1 MKLLFAVA
9 ATAAFVSS
17 VVHAQTERDL
27 DSHEHGSASMNV
39 AIDDDVVV
47 IELESPWDNL
57 VGFEHTPKTDEQI
70 AMVDAA
76 LDTLVQA
83 NQLFAFKGTQC
94 ALTDAMIEN
103 GLAMADDEHH
113 DDEHADE
120 HEHHDDEHHDE
131 KHADGHEH
139 HDDEKHADS
148 HEHHDD
154 EHHDDEKHAD
164 AHEHHDEKHADAHE
178 HHDDEHAHDHS
189 GETHASIF
197 VGYTFECEDIPSL
210 TGIDVTLLNVWD
222 GFEELDVQ
230 LIGPGGQALLELTPQ
245 QTLADVSQVQ

>member
-9 ATAAFVSS
+9 ATVACVSS
-17 VVHAQTERDL
+17 TVHAQTERDL

-94 ALTDAMIEN
+94 ALTNAMIEN

-120 HEHHDDEHHDE
+120 HEHHDE
-131 KHADGHEH
+131 KHADGQEH
-139 HDDEKHADS
+139 HDDEHHDEKHADS

-154 EHHDDEKHAD
+154 EH
-164 AHEHHDEKHADAHE
+164 ADAHE
-178 HHDDEHAHDHS
+178 HHDDEHADAHDHS

-197 VGYTFECEDIPSL
+197 VGYTFECEDIASL

>member
-9 ATAAFVSS
+9 ATVACVSS
-17 VVHAQTERDL
+17 TVHAQTERDL

-94 ALTDAMIEN
+94 ALTNAMIEN

-120 HEHHDDEHHDE
+120 HEHHDDEH
-131 KHADGHEH
+131 EH
-139 HDDEKHADS
+139 HDDEHADE

-154 EHHDDEKHAD
+154 EHHDEKHAD
-164 AHEHHDEKHADAHE
+164 
-178 HHDDEHAHDHS
+178 AHDHS

-197 VGYTFECEDIPSL
+197 VGYTFECEDIASL